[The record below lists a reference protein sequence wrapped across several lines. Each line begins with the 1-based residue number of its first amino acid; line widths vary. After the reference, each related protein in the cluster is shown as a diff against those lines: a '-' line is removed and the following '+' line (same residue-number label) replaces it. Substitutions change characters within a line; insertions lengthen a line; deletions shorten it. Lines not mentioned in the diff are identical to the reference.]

1 MNLKNLPPFL
11 RFYLNFISI
20 FYSDIFLHT
29 TDQPMKYLIF
39 VLTFMKQTQRIQRA
53 PEGRIGNIKYFV
65 VKYLV
70 DYLYAYKVIK
80 TNEAYCRF
88 SDSSSSLN
96 FWSSN
101 ILLLPRTFIR
111 NSGDWSEEWLTVF
124 YLY

>member
-1 MNLKNLPPFL
+1 
-11 RFYLNFISI
+11 
-20 FYSDIFLHT
+20 
-29 TDQPMKYLIF
+29 MKYLIF